1 MSSATN
7 ETEIKLKIADP
18 GQIRQKLLSLGFL
31 ISVERSFED
40 NHVYDLPDG
49 SLRQRGCLF
58 RVREYNGKTITTYK
72 GPATIA
78 FNVKSREEVEAEVS
92 PGGNFHRMLEGLGM
106 RLSFRY
112 QKYRTEFRRD
122 IGKAGGEGIYVM
134 VDETPIGN
142 YLEIEGSKE
151 GIESVASTL
160 GFSTPDYITDSYLSL
175 YLKQSTEGDK
185 SQMIFK

>member
-7 ETEIKLKIADP
+7 ETEVKLRIADP

-31 ISVERSFED
+31 ISVERNFED

-112 QKYRTEFRRD
+112 QKYRTEFRRNNAE
-122 IGKAGGEGIYVM
+122 AGEEGIHIM

-151 GIESVASTL
+151 GIEAVASIL
-160 GFSTPDYITDSYLSL
+160 GFSTADFITESYWSL
-175 YLKQSTEGDK
+175 YLQQAPEGEK

>member
-1 MSSATN
+1 MSPSTN
-7 ETEIKLKIADP
+7 ETEVKLKITDP
-18 GQIRQKLLSLGFL
+18 GQIRHKLLSLGFL
-31 ISVERSFED
+31 IFIERSFED

-58 RVREYNGKTITTYK
+58 RIRDYNGKTVATYK
-72 GPATIA
+72 GPATTT

-92 PGGNFHRMLEGLGM
+92 PGENFHGMLERLGM
-106 RLSFRY
+106 KMSFRY

-122 IGKAGGEGIYVM
+122 SGKVGEEEVHVM

-142 YLEIEGSKE
+142 YLEIEGSKD
-151 GIESVASTL
+151 GIEATASSL
-160 GFSTPDYITDSYLSL
+160 GFSTTDFITDSYLSL
-175 YLKQSTEGDK
+175 YLKHSSEGDK